1 MPSSKQLVL
10 IGLALLVAILAFVMR
25 LIVGIAEPLW
35 IDELHTAWCIDDTI
49 GAVSRRAAQGNQTPL
64 YFWME
69 WLVCNQFGLT
79 EFWLRLPS
87 MVCSSLTAVVASLL
101 VWSFNRS
108 LITATTTGLLIAIDP
123 LFIFYGSE
131 ARPYALLHLLS
142 AVQVFVFIHEVR
154 LHRQPAT
161 SSSRRH
167 FNPWLAILTGS
178 LLLTHLTAVSLI
190 VAELVFLLAFCRWF
204 PAKRAAVSIGVG
216 CLALIPMAWLAQDVF
231 SKRQDWQTVSDSSR
245 LFQQLWPVLVVYAV
259 TPVVICLPGWWRQHF
274 QPAADR
280 PTAIRLMRWLA
291 LMLAWGLTPVVLL
304 WLADLS
310 GFAPAAMNRYAQ
322 VGALAWPVLCGVLL
336 ATIGSRSYRTVA
348 SVLIL
353 VAAIGSSG
361 IWPSLL
367 NDGTPGHYRDENWA
381 AAVNLINS
389 EASEGTVF
397 LFSNLIEDH
406 QALPRAGSGP
416 SGNKPVDPLPYL
428 SFPVTGIHKIK
439 PGIAVIPRP
448 TLQAGRFT
456 RHDLAAVREENE
468 AWLLIRGQPGLVN
481 AITREFEN
489 TLQLGANQSFQ
500 IDVRELPGSRIYVVK
515 ISIVQNINDRS
526 LSE

>member
-10 IGLALLVAILAFVMR
+10 IGLALLVATLAFVMR

-87 MVCSSLTAVVASLL
+87 MVCGSLTAVVASLL

-108 LITATTTGLLIAIDP
+108 LMAATTTGLLVAVDP

-142 AVQVFVFIHEVR
+142 VLQVFVFIYEVR
-154 LHRQPAT
+154 LHRRPEA
-161 SSSRRH
+161 SPSKPRV
-167 FNPWLAILTGS
+167 NPWLAILTAS
-178 LLLTHLTAVSLI
+178 LILTHLTAISLV
-190 VAELVFLLAFCRWF
+190 VAEVFFLLAFYRRF
-204 PAKRAAVSIGVG
+204 PAKSAVISMATG
-216 CLALIPMAWLAQDVF
+216 CLALIPMAWLAQEVF
-231 SKRQDWQTVSDSSR
+231 SKRQDWQTVSDSNR
-245 LFQQLWPVLVVYAV
+245 LFQQLWPVLLVYLVA
-259 TPVVICLPGWWRQHF
+259 PMVICLPGWCLQRF
-274 QPAADR
+274 QKATDP
-280 PTAIRLMRWLA
+280 PTAIRLMPWLV
-291 LMLAWGLTPVVLL
+291 LILAWGLTPVALL

-322 VGALAWPVLCGVLL
+322 VGAIAWPVFCGLLL
-336 ATIGSRSYRTVA
+336 ASVSWQSLRAVGSVIVLVVA
-348 SVLIL
+348 V
-353 VAAIGSSG
+353 GFSG
-361 IWPSLL
+361 IWGNFLTF
-367 NDGTPGHYRDENWA
+367 GTPGHYRDENWL

-389 EASEGTVF
+389 EANEGIVYI
-397 LFSNLIEDH
+397 FSNLIEDH
-406 QALPRAGSGP
+406 QALPQVGP
-416 SGNKPVDPLPYL
+416 SPNGNDGAKPLQYL
-428 SFPVTGIHKIK
+428 LFPVTGIHKIK
-439 PGIAVIPRP
+439 TGITLIPRP

-456 RHDLAAVREENE
+456 RHDLTAVRKNNE
-468 AWLLIRGQPGLVN
+468 AWFLIRGQPSLVN

-489 TLQLGANQSFQ
+489 TLRLGPNQSFQ
-500 IDVRELPGSRIYVVK
+500 IDVRELPGSRVYVVK
-515 ISIVQNINDRS
+515 ISIVEHINDRS